1 MEQKENQK
9 KLLSQKFLVVLS
21 VPVLF
26 LSLAF
31 VPQLRKALKMVFAGS
46 PQIEHRL
53 YILSDGTATWDD
65 SSWDMVINSP
75 SQGKDSNPKNLLV
88 RAQDTI
94 TYAIEQSINLSDAK
108 NVVSTAVLSTGQ
120 RWLDLPQQCKQNG
133 VTPVSSITPDGRTL
147 VCNTGDHTKGSE
159 ILIPAVAVVSTAQNN
174 DDVWV
179 TSRVQ
184 SDEVSLSQPLE
195 SDKVKVTALFGIDVE
210 NEIYIP
216 DVSKGRYPSADLSTV
231 GQLVTNTVTV
241 RLKMGSELPL
251 GNSQNFT
258 FSLNYTNYAGGT
270 PAQGWL
276 MYDWS
281 TLPSC
286 ELLDGGLG
294 GSITCIK
301 SGNDVTVSLNNLNYA
316 LSKNPVNSLYSFKIR
331 TWIPTDDAQHANAS
345 HTLAYRTNIQFA
357 PVPAS
362 VSGIQSNVT
371 GVETNINNNVQDAQH
386 LWTPVG
392 VHCSYTTTDEN
403 GCGGDKNGTGTTF
416 PGLTWSIGMPW
427 ALRSAYTDRRSSPF
441 LNKQRVHCLKVDKRY
456 FDYITFNTVSEFQ
469 YIPSLHKNEFSNNQI
484 LEYSTTPITLTDSAL
499 QNQKC
504 DNSMTWTSTKPL
516 DESTITALR
525 IRITPNITLSNAD
538 AYWVSATYNYKIRDN
553 INPLPVQGTKIPVY
567 AHAATM
573 TSDWSSYDPSQSS
586 QYASDM
592 DLQFSNPDNAQYG
605 SNNFNIARLNFVLAQ
620 MSISK
625 SLSSPSVTTVAPND
639 TISYTIT
646 PTVFGSQT
654 PVDGTT
660 FTIEDEIPSD
670 KNGAPVATYVENSMT
685 VSGSNGTYNG
695 PVLQNCT
702 VNPVKSCLV
711 WTLTNVVANQPLASL
726 TYSLKAGTDLSN
738 LPELNS
744 VYTFSNIAHILSSN
758 PTINNASDMDNTQA
772 GVQYPKSE
780 VTLNLRVHGG
790 YSIGKSLS
798 TSALIDKR
806 IYPVNNPDHPDNYPV
821 FVLKY
826 KNNRN
831 LDLSNV
837 AIIDILPYNGDDTVS
852 NRSNTFEPASTTAS
866 KFTDISEKGFPGLSA
881 KPIIPPGASIEY
893 VIYDPANSATY
904 PKNIKQDP
912 CHVSNIKANLDPG
925 SNTPEAAGH
934 YCRLLR
940 INGEH
945 LPTDGV
951 TGADGTKGTGVT
963 PWTNVEPVDFGKVVA
978 FRVITPIMPMGAEKE
993 IIYRIRP
1000 QGNKSGDIYCNTFG
1014 SRNFEISLDVRSNSV
1029 CAKVEGIDLELE
1041 KSVDGNSDGVYG
1053 KAEGI
1058 NVGRNYTYKIEM
1070 KNTSA
1075 MDATNVVVEENI
1087 PTGITVIS
1095 AVLDDSSDSN
1105 VHIDPTAGKVL
1116 WNLNSVK
1123 TGAKRVLVIEAL
1135 LKEEDL
1141 NIFKDNLI
1149 RDNYVRNLVEIKSV
1163 DQKDMDSQAGN
1174 ISNPFDPSNSED
1186 DESRADVYLPLSI
1199 GDTVW
1204 YDQNADGRQNTKE
1217 QGISG
1222 VTVALFRDSNSNG
1235 NLDPSTDEEVGRV
1248 VTDHD
1253 GKYLFSN
1260 LPTGNYFVAIPLE
1273 QFNSGKLMG
1282 YKITAN
1288 RTIDPNDNIDEVNDG
1303 VLLEQYITTSK
1314 AMILTY
1320 GGEPEGDGFQNRTVD
1335 FGFYYSEEAELPNT
1349 GASKLLSLISVVL
1362 TLIGSA
1368 IISFSVSK
1376 RNFYKRD

>member
-241 RLKMGSELPL
+241 RLKKGAELPL

-416 PGLTWSIGMPW
+416 PGLTWSTGMPW
-427 ALRSAYTDRRSSPF
+427 ALRSAYTDRRNSPF

-504 DNSMTWTSTKPL
+504 DNSMIWTSTKPL

-525 IRITPNITLSNAD
+525 IRITPNITLPNAD

-620 MSISK
+620 MDISK
-625 SLSSPSVTTVAPND
+625 SLVGSSATSVSPND
-639 TISYTIT
+639 TVSYKVT
-646 PTVFGSQT
+646 PVIFGSQT
-654 PVDGTT
+654 AVNGTT
-660 FTIEDEIPSD
+660 FTIEDEIPAD
-670 KNGAPVATYVENSMT
+670 KNGVPVATYVPNST
-685 VSGSNGTYNG
+685 IIEGSNGTYVG
-695 PVLQNCT
+695 PTTGSCT
-702 VNPVKSCLV
+702 NNPAKTCLI
-711 WTLTNVVANQPLASL
+711 WTLTNVTSNQTVSSI
-726 TYSLKAGTDLSN
+726 TYSLKADSDLSN
-738 LPELNS
+738 LPENNS
-744 VYTFSNIAHILSSN
+744 VYTFSNTAHILSSS
-758 PTINNASDMDNTQA
+758 TAINEASDTNLSEV
-772 GVQYPKSE
+772 GIQYPKSE
-780 VTLNLRVHGG
+780 VTLNLNVQGG
-790 YSIGKSLS
+790 YNIGKSLS
-798 TSALIDKR
+798 TTASINQKT
-806 IYPVNNPDHPDNYPV
+806 YPINNPDSVNNYPT

-826 KNNRN
+826 KNDRN
-831 LDLSNV
+831 LDLTNV
-837 AIIDILPYNGDDTVS
+837 AIIDILPYNGDNIVG
-852 NRSNTFEPASTTAS
+852 NRSNTFEPTSTTAS
-866 KFTDISEKGFPGLSA
+866 KYTNNSESGFVGLAA
-881 KPIIPPGASIEY
+881 KPTIPAGSSIQY

-904 PKNIKQDP
+904 PENIKQDP
-912 CHVSNIKANLDPG
+912 CHVSNIPAGLDPG
-925 SNTPEAAGH
+925 SNQPEAAGH

-940 INGEH
+940 LNGEL
-945 LPTDGV
+945 LPRDGV
-951 TGADGTKGTGVT
+951 EGADGTTGTGTT
-963 PWTNVEPVDFGKVVA
+963 PWTSIEPADFSKVVA
-978 FRVITPIMPMGAEKE
+978 FRVITPTLPLSTEKE
-993 IIYRIRP
+993 IVYQVRP
-1000 QGNKSGDIYCNTFG
+1000 RGNESGDVYCNTFG
-1014 SRNFEISLDVRSNSV
+1014 SRNFEISLDVRSNSA
-1029 CAKVEGIDLELE
+1029 CARVEGVDLELN
-1041 KSVDGNSDGVYG
+1041 KTIDGSGDGVYNKSESIDVG
-1053 KAEGI
+1053 K
-1058 NVGRNYTYKIEM
+1058 NFTYRIELT
-1070 KNTSA
+1070 NTTGVT
-1075 MDATNVVVEENI
+1075 ATNVVVEDTLPEGVSVVSATLDDPSNSSVNI
-1087 PTGITVIS
+1087 SSGKIEWLIDSVNVGDIRVLLIE
-1095 AVLDDSSDSN
+1095 AVLK
-1105 VHIDPTAGKVL
+1105 PE
-1116 WNLNSVK
+1116 NLD
-1123 TGAKRVLVIEAL
+1123 AF
-1135 LKEEDL
+1135 KE
-1141 NIFKDNLI
+1141 KLI
-1149 RDNYVRNLVEIKSV
+1149 QNGQNRNLAEVKSMNQN
-1163 DQKDMDSQAGN
+1163 DLDSTPGN
-1174 ISNPFDPSNSED
+1174 IEDPFDPSTSED
-1186 DESRADVYLPLSI
+1186 DEGYADTHLPLTL

-1204 YDQNADGRQNTKE
+1204 NDENADGRQNSKE
-1217 QGISG
+1217 KGIEG
-1222 VTVALFRDSNSNG
+1222 VKVTLFNDSDGNGIFDASVDKEIASTV
-1235 NLDPSTDEEVGRV
+1235 TDEN
-1248 VTDHD
+1248 
-1253 GKYLFSN
+1253 GKYLFTR
-1260 LPTGNYFVAIPLE
+1260 LAQGNYFVVISTD
-1273 QFNSGKLMG
+1273 QFESGKLRG
-1282 YKITAN
+1282 FKVSAN
-1288 RTIDPNDNIDEVNDG
+1288 RTVDPNDDVDMVNDG
-1303 VLLEQYITTSK
+1303 ILLDKYVTTGK
-1314 AMILTY
+1314 PIKLTY
-1320 GGEPEGDGFQNRTVD
+1320 GDEPENGGFENRTVD
-1335 FGFYYSEEAELPNT
+1335 FGFYYTKQPNLPKT
-1349 GASKLLSLISVVL
+1349 GASTVISLLSTTL
-1362 TLIGSA
+1362 TMLGSS
-1368 IISFSVSK
+1368 ILLVNSK
-1376 RNFYKRD
+1376 RKKKEK